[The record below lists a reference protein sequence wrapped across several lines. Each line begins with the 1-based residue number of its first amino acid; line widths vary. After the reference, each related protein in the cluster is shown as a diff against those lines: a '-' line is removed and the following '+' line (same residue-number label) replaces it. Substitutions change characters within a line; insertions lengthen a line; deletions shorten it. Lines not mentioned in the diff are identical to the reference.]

1 MIGVLIFH
9 ATFFPGVETVWG
21 RVALTIP
28 AFAWSG
34 LDLFFL
40 LSGFLI
46 TRILIKHKDASNY
59 FRVFYVRR
67 VLRIFPLYYVLLF
80 VCFVVVPMFDTG
92 RWNDF
97 WVMPDRGN
105 PWYYW
110 LYVSNWMNAFD
121 GNFRHHFLSVTWSL
135 SVEEQFYLC
144 WPLVVYSL
152 STKTLGRVCLG
163 LVTTAFVLRTIG
175 VWVGWNPLA
184 IYVLTP
190 MRMDTLLM
198 GGWIAVRAHQDGGF
212 DRLMALA
219 RRVGPLAI
227 AVSLGI
233 ALGHQIDPTWMMPS
247 PNKLLIHPL
256 MQTVGFSTDVLAYGS
271 LLVWI
276 MWSRPG
282 GAVRR
287 FFESGFLVAYGK
299 YSYSIYL
306 VHLPVIFFW
315 TLKVQSPLDP
325 EMGFWL
331 KQLARYAFIMVVPM
345 AIAQITW
352 RLIEEP
358 LLNLRRFFP
367 YDHGARAGAGDGE
380 TARA

>member
-9 ATFFPGVETVWG
+9 ATYFQGAEGLWG
-21 RVALTIP
+21 RIALTLP
-28 AFAWSG
+28 SFMWSG

-46 TRILIKHKDASNY
+46 TRILIKHKDATNY
-59 FRVFYVRR
+59 FKVFYIRR
-67 VLRIFPLYYVLLF
+67 VARIFPLYYFLLF
-80 VCFVVVPMFDTG
+80 VCFLVVPMFDTG

-97 WVMPDRGN
+97 WTMPDRGN

-135 SVEEQFYLC
+135 SVEEQFYLI
-144 WPLVVYSL
+144 WPLVVYRL
-152 STKTLGRVCLG
+152 RTATLGRVCMG
-163 LVTTAFVLRTIG
+163 LVITAFVLRTVG
-175 VWVGWNPLA
+175 VLNGWNPLA

-212 DRLMALA
+212 ERLFALA
-219 RRVGPLAI
+219 RRVGPIAI
-227 AVSLGI
+227 LVSLSI
-233 ALGHQIDPTWMMPS
+233 ALGHQIDPTWMMPV

-256 MQTVGFSTDVLAYGS
+256 MQTVGFTTDVLAYGS
-271 LLVWI
+271 LLVWL
-276 MWSRPG
+276 MVSKPG
-282 GAVRR
+282 GGVRR

-315 TLKVQSPLDP
+315 TFNVQSPADESMPFVLR
-325 EMGFWL
+325 
-331 KQLARYAFIMVVPM
+331 QLGRYVFIMIMPM
-345 AIAQITW
+345 LVAQATW
-352 RLIEEP
+352 RVIEEP
-358 LLNLRRFFP
+358 VLNLRRYFP
-367 YDHGARAGAGDGE
+367 YDHGPRSGAGHGE
-380 TARA
+380 RAKA